1 MDGCDRGMA
10 GEGVDWTAPRFFV
23 DRVEGL
29 PGQGRAS
36 LEGEEA
42 HHAARVLRL
51 RPGDPVVLLDGTGY
65 EHAGRVTAVDGK
77 ALRCEVACL
86 EVRLCPAEPELAIT
100 LLQGLPKGDKMDFV
114 VEKGTEA
121 GISRF
126 VPVRTARSIPRLEK
140 GKEARRLDR
149 WRRIAAEAA
158 KQCRRG
164 RRPEV
169 GSFADVGDAV
179 EALRAR
185 GIPVLLLWERAQQS
199 LKPLLRTWRDRPA
212 ELGLVVGPEGGF
224 SAGEAEAL
232 TALGATAVT
241 LGERILRT
249 ESAGTIAAAILLY
262 ELEG

>member
-1 MDGCDRGMA
+1 MDRCDSDVA
-10 GEGVDWTAPRFFV
+10 GKGLSWEAPRFFAA
-23 DRVEGL
+23 RIEGS
-29 PGQGRAS
+29 PPAGRAL

-51 RPGDPVVLLDGTGY
+51 RPGDPVVLLDDSGY
-65 EHAGRVTAVDGK
+65 EYAGELLTLDSRAP
-77 ALRCEVACL
+77 RCEVTCRAA
-86 EVRLCPAEPELAIT
+86 RLSPGEPATRIH
-100 LLQGLPKGDKMDFV
+100 LLQGLPKGDKVEYV

-126 VPVRTARSIPRLEK
+126 ALVRTGRSIPRFD
-140 GKEARRLDR
+140 GDAIRRRLER

-169 GSFADVGDAV
+169 VADGEVTAAV

-185 GIPVLLLWERAQQS
+185 GVPVLLLWEQAERS
-199 LKPLLRTWRDRPA
+199 LKACLRSWGKRP
-212 ELGLVVGPEGGF
+212 EEVGIVVGPEGGF
-224 SAGEAEAL
+224 GPDEAQAL
-232 TALGATAVT
+232 TALGAEAVS
-241 LGERILRT
+241 LGKRILRT
-249 ESAGTIAAAILLY
+249 ESAGPIAAALVLY